1 MKYKHFFSKRAGWLY
16 VPTVRNF
23 AGFILIKK
31 TPQKLIVVCCL
42 CCWKAP
48 KLQESCSGTGRAHG
62 AGQLWAFGWGSS
74 PSLPQLCGFPFIQAS
89 LFWDIT
95 RPVNWGL
102 SPSSVVTAFLCNF
115 INSCSNLLL

>member
-48 KLQESCSGTGRAHG
+48 KFQGELQLGEGEPMELESFGLLAGGRA
-62 AGQLWAFGWGSS
+62 
-74 PSLPQLCGFPFIQAS
+74 PLC
-89 LFWDIT
+89 
-95 RPVNWGL
+95 L
-102 SPSSVVTAFLCNF
+102 SCVT
-115 INSCSNLLL
+115 SH